1 MKLSF
6 EAIAKRWCDRR
17 NARQTAA
24 ALIGFG
30 AEATELLAHDVG
42 ASASQLRVLAGR
54 WPESP
59 PLLSRRLAALGLD
72 EAAIGH
78 TQPAV
83 LRDLQR
89 VCSLCV
95 STRDCKHDLASRD
108 PSDPAWQVYCP
119 NVTTLEALTTELA
132 TNRSEECCNPK
143 Q

>member
-6 EAIAKRWCDRR
+6 EAIAKRWRDRR
-17 NARQTAA
+17 DARRTVA
-24 ALIGFG
+24 ALDRFG

-42 ASASQLRVLAGR
+42 ATSSELRALAGR

-78 TQPAV
+78 AEPAV

-89 VCSLCV
+89 VCSLCE
-95 STRDCKHDLASRD
+95 STRECKHDLASRD

-119 NVTTLEALTTELA
+119 NVTTLEALTTERA
-132 TNRSEECCNPK
+132 TKGPGPCCNPK